1 MLAEVKDR
9 GELYATALVTEFS
22 SKKKKQKTRNKQK
35 KPTKKNKKKQ
45 SEIKFLMMID
55 IENYLA
61 FSGIYCFF
69 FIIIISLH
77 EVIMLLNNIS

>member
-22 SKKKKQKTRNKQK
+22 SKKKTKNKKQTK
-35 KPTKKNKKKQ
+35 KNHKKKNKKKQ

-69 FIIIISLH
+69 FIIISLH

>member
-22 SKKKKQKTRNKQK
+22 SKKKTKNKKQTK
-35 KPTKKNKKKQ
+35 KNHKKKNKKKQ
-45 SEIKFLMMID
+45 SEIKFLMID

-69 FIIIISLH
+69 FFIFSLH

>member
-22 SKKKKQKTRNKQK
+22 SKKKTKNKKQ
-35 KPTKKNKKKQ
+35 TKKNTKKTKKKQ

-69 FIIIISLH
+69 FIIISLH